1 MSIWTSRANTA
12 ALLLTTLVTACG
24 GVGPLRNLRPEG
36 PPPMREIAVTS
47 DRIIVTGPQ
56 GFCVDPGSTEE
67 RADTAFV
74 LLGNCAVISDRRNE
88 AQPEVQAVL
97 TASVSEAGLDQTLRE
112 SIPELDRF
120 FASEEGRQ
128 LLSRG
133 GDPDS
138 IEILDSFFQGDVYY
152 LHARDTSA
160 GEIEDV
166 SEVYWRS
173 YLDVGPR
180 IATLTAL
187 ETEAAPGGTEH
198 GLATL
203 QSFTNAVIAAN
214 AGTDQPPVAGLPRV
228 APAAQ
233 PAAVPQTSD
242 GTLWNVGLFRRIMG
256 R

>member
-1 MSIWTSRANTA
+1 MSIWTSKANTA
-12 ALLLTTLVTACG
+12 ALFLTALLTACG
-24 GVGPLRNLRPEG
+24 GVGPLRPQG
-36 PPPMREIAVTS
+36 PPPMRQIAVTS
-47 DRIIVTGPQ
+47 DQIIVTGPR
-56 GFCVDPGSTEE
+56 GFCVDPTSSEE

-74 LLGNCAVISDRRNE
+74 LLGNCAVISDRRGE
-88 AQPEVQAVL
+88 AQPQVQAVL
-97 TASVSEAGLDQTLRE
+97 TASVSEANLGQSLRE

-138 IEILDSFFQGDVYY
+138 VEILDSFFQGDVYF

-160 GEIEDV
+160 SEIDDV

-180 IATLTAL
+180 IATLTVL
-187 ETEAAPGGTEH
+187 ETEAAPVSTEH
-198 GLATL
+198 SLETL
-203 QSFTNAVIAAN
+203 QNFTNAVIAAN
-214 AGTDQPPVAGLPRV
+214 PGADQLPLGAVPPVA
-228 APAAQ
+228 PAGQ
-233 PAAVPQTSD
+233 PAAVPQTTG
-242 GTLWNVGLFRRIMG
+242 GTLWNVGLFRRIMS

>member
-1 MSIWTSRANTA
+1 
-12 ALLLTTLVTACG
+12 
-24 GVGPLRNLRPEG
+24 
-36 PPPMREIAVTS
+36 MRQIAVTS
-47 DRIIVTGPQ
+47 DQVIVTGPR
-56 GFCVDPGSTEE
+56 GFCIDPSSTEDHAE
-67 RADTAFV
+67 TAFV
-74 LLGNCAVISDRRNE
+74 LLGNCAVISNRRGE
-88 AQPEVQAVL
+88 AQPELQAVL
-97 TASVSEAGLDQTLRE
+97 TASVSEAGLGQTLRE

-120 FASEEGRQ
+120 FESEEGRQ

-138 IEILDSFFQGDVYY
+138 VEILDSFFQGDVYY

-180 IATLTAL
+180 IATLTVL
-187 ETEAAPGGTEH
+187 ETEAATDGTEH

-203 QSFTNAVIAAN
+203 QSYTNAVIAAN
-214 AGTDQPPVAGLPRV
+214 AGVDRPPIASVPPSI
-228 APAAQ
+228 PAAQ
-233 PAAVPQTSD
+233 PAAAPQTSD

>member
-12 ALLLTTLVTACG
+12 ALFLTTLVAACG
-24 GVGPLRNLRPEG
+24 GLGPLRPQG
-36 PPPMREIAVTS
+36 PPPMSQIAVTS
-47 DRIIVTGPQ
+47 DQVIVTGPR
-56 GFCVDPGSTEE
+56 GFCIDPTSTEE
-67 RADTAFV
+67 QADTAFV
-74 LLGNCAVISDRRNE
+74 LLGNCAVISERRGE

-97 TASVSEAGLDQTLRE
+97 TASISEAGLGQSLRE

-120 FASEEGRQ
+120 FQSEEGRQ

-138 IEILDSFFQGDVYY
+138 VEIIDSFFQGDVYY

-180 IATLTAL
+180 IATLTVL
-187 ETEAAPGGTEH
+187 ETEAATDGSEH
-198 GLATL
+198 GLAAL
-203 QSFTNAVIAAN
+203 QSFTNAVIGAN
-214 AGTDQPPVAGLPRV
+214 AEREPPPFAAVPAV

-233 PAAVPQTSD
+233 PAAAPPSVD
-242 GTLWNVGLFRRIMG
+242 GTLWNVGLFRRILG

>member
-1 MSIWTSRANTA
+1 MSIWISKANSA
-12 ALLLTTLVTACG
+12 ALLLTALVTACG
-24 GVGPLRNLRPEG
+24 SVGPLRNLRPQG
-36 PPPMREIAVTS
+36 PPPVREIAVTS
-47 DRIIVTGPQ
+47 DQVIVTGPR
-56 GFCVDPGSTEE
+56 GFCIDPTSTEE

-97 TASVSEAGLDQTLRE
+97 TASVSEAGLGQTLRE

-120 FASEEGRQ
+120 FQSEEGRQ

-138 IEILDSFFQGDVYY
+138 VEILDSFFQGDVYF
-152 LHARDTSA
+152 LHARDSSA
-160 GEIEDV
+160 GEIEGV

-180 IATLTAL
+180 IATLTVL
-187 ETEAAPGGTEH
+187 ETEAALVGTEH

-203 QSFTNAVIAAN
+203 QSYTNAVIAAN
-214 AGTDQPPVAGLPRV
+214 SDRDQLSVAAFPPVALVSQPTA
-228 APAAQ
+228 APS
-233 PAAVPQTSD
+233 PDD
-242 GTLWNVGLFRRIMG
+242 GTLWNVGLFRRIMS